1 MSLTY
6 DQMSELS
13 MAFREAHVPAD
24 RRRSQRIRQRIA
36 AEIIEWDD
44 DHPGRTFGVMIE
56 DFSPTGVGMIHTGRL
71 KTGGHYTLE
80 IPRPGHPPIRVVLTV
95 VRCEQMD
102 GGMFSTQ
109 MEASEILAGRIS
121 QSNCGSSVPVLLALL
136 IITSGIAAA
145 YYFGL
150 IH

>member
-13 MAFREAHVPAD
+13 IAFQEAHVPAD

-36 AEIIEWDD
+36 AEITEWDD
-44 DHPGRTFGVMIE
+44 DHAGRTFGVMIE
-56 DFSPTGVGMIHTGRL
+56 NFSPTGVGMIHSGRL
-71 KTGGHYTLE
+71 KTGGEYTLE
-80 IPRPGHPPIRVVLTV
+80 IPRPGHAPIRVVLTV

-109 MEASEILAGRIS
+109 MKASEILAGRYPNAKRTS
-121 QSNCGSSVPVLLALL
+121 LVPLLFFLMVLA
-136 IITSGIAAA
+136 SGAAA
-145 YYFGL
+145 VYYLGL
-150 IH
+150 LH